1 MTKQAQPPQYYK
13 VVFTDDCKNT
23 KEKEVAKR
31 IEKLLKEAAASDV
44 LKKKEKVKENGFRV
58 GAFKSGRENLFKE
71 IDSTGNADK
80 LEEWIKKVE
89 QCTSYE
95 EVQALDKN
103 LAQENHKHDLWLHIH
118 SDYSGRRDVTLW
130 EFKLYDHGR
139 VFCYVEHSP
148 SKTVFVIDG
157 AFTSSENHKNF
168 NYPAL
173 CKMGEDILDATVDKG
188 AFTKIRKEIEIEEL
202 AGLAVEKTE
211 YSDQAIQDEDVF
223 YDSIGELKELSD
235 IESCDEADEFFYGFG
250 EYLKKLNDTNPKVF
264 TRLHKALTDEANS
277 RFGKETS
284 KTNYGL
290 SKVSTTTL
298 KRCLNQMQA
307 LVNNK
312 QIVLALNEKQAV

>member
-31 IEKLLKEAAASDV
+31 IEKLLKEAAV
-44 LKKKEKVKENGFRV
+44 PLKKKIKENGFRV
-58 GAFKSGRENLFKE
+58 GGFKSGKEDLFKE
-71 IDSTGNADK
+71 IDSTGNADRLK
-80 LEEWIKKVE
+80 EWIERVE

-103 LAQENHKHDLWLHIH
+103 LAQNNHKHDLWLHVH
-118 SDYSGRRDVTLW
+118 SRCGGKKEASLW
-130 EFKLYDHGR
+130 EFTLCEHGR

-168 NYPAL
+168 NYWAL
-173 CKMGEDILDATVDKG
+173 CKMGEDIYDATVDKDE
-188 AFTKIRKEIEIEEL
+188 FKKIRKAIEIEEI
-202 AGLAVEKTE
+202 AGLTVKKTE
-211 YSDQAIQDEDVF
+211 YSDQAVQDEDVF
-223 YDSIGELKELSD
+223 YDAIGELKELSE
-235 IESCDEADEFFYGFG
+235 IESSDVADEFFNEFG
-250 EYLKKLNDTNPKVF
+250 QYLKKLNDTNPKVF
-264 TRLHKALTDEANS
+264 ARFHNALKDETNN
-277 RFGKETS
+277 RFGKTSS
-284 KTNYGL
+284 KTDHGL

-312 QIVLALNEKQAV
+312 QMVLALNEKQAV

>member
-31 IEKLLKEAAASDV
+31 IEKLCKEAALR
-44 LKKKEKVKENGFRV
+44 LKKKIKENGFRV
-58 GAFKSGRENLFKE
+58 GGFKSGREDLFKE

-103 LAQENHKHDLWLHIH
+103 LAQNNHKHDLWLHIH
-118 SDYSGRRDVTLW
+118 SRCGGKKEVSLW
-130 EFKLYDHGR
+130 EFKLYEHGR
-139 VFCYVEHSP
+139 VFCYVEHYP

-157 AFTSSENHKNF
+157 AFTANENHKNF
-168 NYPAL
+168 HYWPL
-173 CKMGEDILDATVDKG
+173 CTMGEDIYDATVDKG

-250 EYLKKLNDTNPKVF
+250 EYLKKLNNTNPKVF
-264 TRLHKALTDEANS
+264 TRLHKALTDEVNS